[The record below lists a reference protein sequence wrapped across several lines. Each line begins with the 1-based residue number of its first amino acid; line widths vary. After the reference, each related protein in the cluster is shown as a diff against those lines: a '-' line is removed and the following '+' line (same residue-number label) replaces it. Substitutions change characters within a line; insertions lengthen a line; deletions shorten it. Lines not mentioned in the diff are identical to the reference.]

1 VGAYIVRRL
10 LQMVPV
16 ILLVTIFVFL
26 MLHLS
31 GDPITLL
38 SGGGEALDQ
47 QQIAALRAQYNLDRP
62 LVMQYFLWLGKVF
75 RGDLGTSIVTQQPV
89 TYELKHRIPVTL
101 ELGFFAW
108 LFSLVIAIPAGVLS
122 ATRRGSVADTTATVL
137 TIGGLAIPGFWL
149 GIMLIFLFS
158 VHWRLLPVFGFVSI
172 FNNPIEGIKSQILPI
187 IALGLGAAAL
197 NMRQMR
203 SAMLEVLAQDYI
215 RTARAKGLRERSVIW
230 RHAFK
235 NSVLPVVTIMGLQV
249 GRIIGGAVVVEN
261 IFAISGVG
269 RLMVQSILNRD
280 FPVVQAIVLLV
291 SIAVLLSNLLTD
303 LLYAYID
310 PRIRYT

>member
-1 VGAYIVRRL
+1 MGAYIVRRL

-16 ILLVTIFVFL
+16 MLLVTIFVFL

-47 QQIAALRAQYNLDRP
+47 QQIAALRARYNLDRP

-149 GIMLIFLFS
+149 GIMLIFLFA
-158 VHWRLLPVFGFVSI
+158 VHWRVLPPFGFVSI
-172 FNNPIEGIKSQILPI
+172 FHNPIEGIKSQILPI

-230 RHAFK
+230 RHAFW
-235 NSVLPVVTIMGLQV
+235 NSVLPVVTIMGLQI

-291 SIAVLLSNLLTD
+291 SATVLLSNMVTD

>member
-1 VGAYIVRRL
+1 
-10 LQMVPV
+10 
-16 ILLVTIFVFL
+16 
-26 MLHLS
+26 
-31 GDPITLL
+31 
-38 SGGGEALDQ
+38 
-47 QQIAALRAQYNLDRP
+47 
-62 LVMQYFLWLGKVF
+62 
-75 RGDLGTSIVTQQPV
+75 
-89 TYELKHRIPVTL
+89 
-101 ELGFFAW
+101 
-108 LFSLVIAIPAGVLS
+108 
-122 ATRRGSVADTTATVL
+122 
-137 TIGGLAIPGFWL
+137 
-149 GIMLIFLFS
+149 
-158 VHWRLLPVFGFVSI
+158 
-172 FNNPIEGIKSQILPI
+172 
-187 IALGLGAAAL
+187 
-197 NMRQMR
+197 MRQMR

-230 RHAFK
+230 RHAFW
-235 NSVLPVVTIMGLQV
+235 NSVLPVVTIMGLQI

>member
-1 VGAYIVRRL
+1 
-10 LQMVPV
+10 MVPV
-16 ILLVTIFVFL
+16 MLLVTIFVFL

-47 QQIAALRAQYNLDRP
+47 QQIAALRARYNLDRP

-149 GIMLIFLFS
+149 GIMLIFLFA
-158 VHWRLLPVFGFVSI
+158 VHWRVLPPFGFVSI
-172 FNNPIEGIKSQILPI
+172 FHNPIEGIKSQILPI
-187 IALGLGAAAL
+187 IALGLGT
-197 NMRQMR
+197 RR
-203 SAMLEVLAQDYI
+203 
-215 RTARAKGLRERSVIW
+215 
-230 RHAFK
+230 
-235 NSVLPVVTIMGLQV
+235 
-249 GRIIGGAVVVEN
+249 
-261 IFAISGVG
+261 
-269 RLMVQSILNRD
+269 
-280 FPVVQAIVLLV
+280 
-291 SIAVLLSNLLTD
+291 
-303 LLYAYID
+303 
-310 PRIRYT
+310 

>member
-1 VGAYIVRRL
+1 MGSYIVRRI
-10 LQMVPV
+10 LQMIPV
-16 ILLVTIFVFL
+16 VVLVTIFVFL

-47 QQIAALRAQYNLDRP
+47 QQIAAIRAQYNLDRP
-62 LVMQYFLWLGKVF
+62 LPLQYFIWLGKVF

-89 TYELKHRIPVTL
+89 AYELKSRIPVTL
-101 ELGFFAW
+101 ELGLFAW

-122 ATRRGSVADTTATVL
+122 ATRRGSLEDTTATVL

-158 VHWRLLPVFGFVSI
+158 VHWRLLPPFGFVSV
-172 FNNPIEGIKSQILPI
+172 FHNPIEGIKSQILPV
-187 IALGLGAAAL
+187 IALGLGGAAL

-215 RTARAKGLRERSVIW
+215 RTARAKGLKERKVIW
-230 RHAFK
+230 LHAFR
-235 NSVLPVVTIMGLQV
+235 NSILPVVTIMGLQI

-269 RLMVQSILNRD
+269 RLMVQSILTRD
-280 FPVVQAIVLLV
+280 FAVVQAIVLFISV
-291 SIAVLLSNLLTD
+291 TVLISNLLTD

>member
-1 VGAYIVRRL
+1 MGAYIVRRV
-10 LQMVPV
+10 LQIVPV
-16 ILLVTIFVFL
+16 VLLVTIFVFL

-47 QQIAALRAQYNLDRP
+47 QQIAALRARYNLDRP

-75 RGDLGTSIVTQQPV
+75 HGDLGTSIVTQQPV
-89 TYELKHRIPVTL
+89 TYELKYRIPVTL

-122 ATRRGSVADTTATVL
+122 ATRRGSVADATATVL

-172 FNNPIEGIKSQILPI
+172 FHNPIEGIKSQILPI